1 MLSGIWCVGGR
12 ESELLAEFPSTQPRG
27 SGCCLFCEHQ
37 AWGWDCPPGV
47 PGTDLAAGV
56 QAGVLWAPALSTS
69 CVSFLGW
76 PQRVNRKLDGCR
88 QQRFTCAVL
97 KVGSRVVHWA
107 LLPGPRAPCLSA
119 RVLVALLDP
128 ACWAAIPVSALPHG
142 RLLCLPQ
149 KDARLTGLALS
160 DGFIFAS
167 DLLCLKFNKH
177 DLKAFFFLPVSLPH
191 QRFLDFWSSCSEQSI
206 LRLYRDGTVSVPEG
220 CRRPGHA
227 VRLSSAACILL
238 LSPNSCSRIKF
249 PLTLILWFPL
259 GDLKYVIH

>member
-1 MLSGIWCVGGR
+1 MSCILLGGSPTGLLIILISLSLSLQGIYYTVLSGIWCVGGR

-56 QAGVLWAPALSTS
+56 QAGVLWAPVLSTS
-69 CVSFLGW
+69 SVSFLGW
-76 PQRVNRKLDGCR
+76 PQRVNRKLNGCR

-97 KVGSRVVHWA
+97 KVGSRVVHRA
-107 LLPGPRAPCLSA
+107 CSRDRGPRASQ
-119 RVLVALLDP
+119 P
-128 ACWAAIPVSALPHG
+128 ACWWPFWTLRAGRPSLSLPCHTAAF
-142 RLLCLPQ
+142 LCLLLSS
-149 KDARLTGLALS
+149 KDAGLPGLGLS

-191 QRFLDFWSSCSEQSI
+191 QRFLDFWSFCSEQSM

-220 CRRPGHA
+220 CRRPGRA
-227 VRLSSAACILL
+227 VRLSSAA
-238 LSPNSCSRIKF
+238 
-249 PLTLILWFPL
+249 
-259 GDLKYVIH
+259 